1 MARDPTLAINVDI
14 DSNKIEDLLIISYSL
29 KTFKIMIT
37 IMTITYY
44 TGIFFLIMCEG
55 VQDFVQDVEVDE
67 YLDHH
72 DLDH

>member
-1 MARDPTLAINVDI
+1 MARDPTLANNVDI

-72 DLDH
+72 DLDL

>member
-1 MARDPTLAINVDI
+1 MARDPTLANNVDI

>member
-1 MARDPTLAINVDI
+1 MARYPTLANNVDI

-67 YLDHH
+67 YIDHH